1 MGVSGENKL
10 LLADGSGVL
19 LLALSDDIPPA
30 DALLLAVIPGG
41 TSITNSNTFQTDRSD
56 FTICQRSGF
65 KAKPD
70 ALVQEWNNLWVLP
83 RYAEGRNIQ
92 DFVRS
97 KAEEQPGPRSG
108 EQTNDFIT
116 TRVLPEDL

>member
-1 MGVSGENKL
+1 MANE
-10 LLADGSGVL
+10 
-19 LLALSDDIPPA
+19 
-30 DALLLAVIPGG
+30 G
-41 TSITNSNTFQTDRSD
+41 TSITNSNTFTPDSSG

-70 ALVQEWNNLWVLP
+70 QLVREWTGLWVLP
-83 RYAEGRNIQ
+83 RYAEPRNIQ

-116 TRVLPEDL
+116 TRVLPDDL